1 MKKILLFLITILALV
16 SCDPE
21 HVFVESQAA
30 PRTTEKV
37 ETVEFTRK
45 VLYRNTDLEA
55 RKDIEAIQYD
65 GHEYL
70 IVYYRGAY
78 GVDVEIVEV
87 TKNDTGGDTRQDQS
101 Y

>member
-1 MKKILLFLITILALV
+1 MKKILLAFIVLVLA

-45 VLYRNTDLEA
+45 VLYRNTDLET
-55 RKDIEAIQYD
+55 RKDIEVIQYD

-70 IVYYRGAY
+70 IVYCRGAY